1 MNLYDDAHKLARALK
16 ESEEYQGLLKAR
28 KQLGSDTKNKE
39 MLLEFRRLQWEMEKS
54 RVLQQEVDEI
64 TSRRMEQLNE
74 LVGANQTIQ
83 QYLMAEY
90 RFGRIMADIQK
101 ILSEALSDWFE
112 AAAEFV
118 VDEEEESL
126 QE

>member
-1 MNLYDDAHKLARALK
+1 
-16 ESEEYQGLLKAR
+16 
-28 KQLGSDTKNKE
+28 
-39 MLLEFRRLQWEMEKS
+39 MEKS